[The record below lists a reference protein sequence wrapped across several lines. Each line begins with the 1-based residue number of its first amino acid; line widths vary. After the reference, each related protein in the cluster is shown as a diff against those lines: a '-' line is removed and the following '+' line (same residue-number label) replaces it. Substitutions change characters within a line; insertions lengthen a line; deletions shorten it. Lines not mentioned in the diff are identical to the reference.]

1 MNKINFDKKM
11 QAQMGELPTGTR
23 LLLHS
28 CCAPCSTACLERL
41 HEKFSI
47 SVFYYNPNIDD
58 REEYEKRKA
67 EQIRLL
73 EQTGWAKIVDC
84 DHDAESFRAIAQGL
98 EGEPERGARC
108 YRCYALRLEKTAEKA
123 RELGIAP
130 GVWLFRSP
138 PTDFLKTP
146 PPPHLSTL
154 EDKLLLFKT
163 LGIRFAFIEDFEAIG
178 EISPDAFAKDI
189 LQGACRCRH
198 AVCGFNFR
206 FARDA
211 VGTPDVLSSLLSSYG
226 RTLHIQP
233 AVIANGLPISATR
246 IRSLLAAG
254 DTVTAAAFLGRP
266 YSFCLP
272 VVHGKELGR
281 TIGVPTINQNPTADM
296 QIPSAGT
303 YASTV
308 TVDSVAYPAVTN
320 IGIRPSIVGDNH
332 VPNAETHIIGYR
344 GWLYDKPV
352 TVSFRQRLRD
362 EIHFPSLD
370 ALREQIASDIR
381 ASLDTFSESE
391 SSIRSRS

>member
-1 MNKINFDKKM
+1 MTVFDL
-11 QAQMGELPTGTR
+11 QNHNRQLHTDALSEITVSAALGCFDGVHLGHAA
-23 LLLHS
+23 LLK
-28 CCAPCSTACLERL
+28 TACDTARQNG
-41 HEKFSI
+41 S
-47 SVFYYNPNIDD
+47 
-58 REEYEKRKA
+58 
-67 EQIRLL
+67 
-73 EQTGWAKIVDC
+73 
-84 DHDAESFRAIAQGL
+84 
-98 EGEPERGARC
+98 EPA
-108 YRCYALRLEKTAEKA
+108 
-123 RELGIAP
+123 
-130 GVWLFRSP
+130 VW
-138 PTDFLKTP
+138 TFLTP
-146 PPPHLSTL
+146 PFPGRAKQLTGLSEKLTL
-154 EDKLLLFKT
+154 FAGH
-163 LGIRFAFIEDFEAIG
+163 GIRYAFLYDFSEVRTLAP
-178 EISPDAFAKDI
+178 ETFVRDI
-189 LQGACRCRH
+189 LIGQCHAAAC
-198 AVCGFNFR
+198 VCGFNFR